1 MAAEIVTSS
10 IVTTDI
16 VTRSRALVPPVPS
29 CPSARQYLL
38 PSQEDHDGTLVSE
51 ELGHSCDME
60 AAKVVVAALF
70 IMFVSGRYCRYCR

>member
-1 MAAEIVTSS
+1 MAAE

>member
-1 MAAEIVTSS
+1 MAAE

-70 IMFVSGRYCRYCR
+70 IMFVSGGYFR

>member
-1 MAAEIVTSS
+1 MAAE

-51 ELGHSCDME
+51 ELVQSGDME

-70 IMFVSGRYCRYCR
+70 LMFVSGRHCR